1 MSIKLRSGTTHRD
14 IPLQPQLLYRFLRHL
29 RRPARDSSALLIIVF
44 ATMLS
49 VSLRAGPYGLY
60 GLPVTLLL
68 VSWFFKYAFVLFDH
82 VVHGFDE
89 PPTLDIRM
97 VNPFDEQRPLVQLAI
112 IAGISAGV
120 RGVAISISPIAGS
133 VLAAAALLLLP
144 ASVAMLGLEGN
155 PLKAVYAAALWRM
168 IAGLGLWYVALLGLI
183 AAVALLLYL
192 LSDLDAWLVW
202 RLGIAMFAVLAVFSV
217 LGGALYE
224 RRHELGLETWH
235 SPEQMHEKAQRD
247 ETRLRAAAVMD
258 AYGLA
263 RAGMHDKAWEQLQNW
278 LISRGKQVE
287 DLRWLTERLRTWPDP
302 RYVSRLTEDYVDRLM
317 ALKRHGEALDAV
329 VERLAVDPKFRPS
342 SSTAT
347 FRLAEL
353 AGRGGGAHAVG
364 RMLLSDFAER
374 FPTDPHVEAARRLA
388 SELVD

>member
-1 MSIKLRSGTTHRD
+1 
-14 IPLQPQLLYRFLRHL
+14 
-29 RRPARDSSALLIIVF
+29 LIIVF

-49 VSLRAGPYGLY
+49 VSPRAGPYGLY

-68 VSWFFKYAFVLFDH
+68 VSWYFKYAFVLFDH

-89 PPTLDIRM
+89 PPTLDFRM

-120 RGVAISISPIAGS
+120 RAVAISTSPITGS
-133 VLAAAALLLLP
+133 VLAAVALLALP

-155 PLKAVYAAALWRM
+155 PLKAVYPAALWRM
-168 IAGLGLWYVALLGLI
+168 IAGLGFWYVALLGLI

-192 LSDLDAWLVW
+192 LSDLDVWLLW

-217 LGGALYE
+217 LRGALYE

-247 ETRLRAAAVMD
+247 ETRLRTAAVMD

-263 RAGMHDKAWEQLQNW
+263 RAGMHDKAWEQLQTW
-278 LISRGKQVE
+278 LISRGKHVE
-287 DLRWLTERLRTWPDP
+287 DLRWLIERHRTWPDQ
-302 RYVSRLTEDYVDRLM
+302 RYVGRLTEDYVDRFM
-317 ALKRHGEALDAV
+317 ALKRHGGSARCGSRAPRRRSEVPAQV
-329 VERLAVDPKFRPS
+329 VDRDLPSGRAGCPGVVVRTLLAC
-342 SSTAT
+342 
-347 FRLAEL
+347 
-353 AGRGGGAHAVG
+353 
-364 RMLLSDFAER
+364 DFAER
-374 FPTDPHVEAARRLA
+374 FPTGPHVEAARRLA
-388 SELVD
+388 SELAD